1 MLIASIIQNI
11 YYVSVNSKIDWCV
24 SGEKH
29 QPIDYPNNEFK
40 IDSIIKR
47 QNFI

>member
-24 SGEKH
+24 SGEESTN
-29 QPIDYPNNEFK
+29 QLAILK
-40 IDSIIKR
+40 IQDR
-47 QNFI
+47 QYH